1 MRWLPFLAPVALR
14 GEGLGAIEFSDE
26 YMIAAVTTSPFLS
39 NEADDPDGE
48 RRTAP

>member
-1 MRWLPFLAPVALR
+1 MALR